1 MDGRRRMLIRWWNL
15 QRYRWVREKWW
26 IGRYVGAGNYHIIT
40 QISRR
45 VHRRLRFRYPVLWP
59 RAKGDS
65 ETRSMSRNGARCPD
79 PARPRLLRSNVL
91 SFAAKESVLQKSRAK
106 RPVPWSHHPAF
117 FRGFDTI
124 SIRFLLFSP
133 SLFFSLA
140 RSKRNGTRSFFQP
153 FLNIFT
159 CHGFK
164 MNDRRHASLSRCQT
178 QGDII

>member
-15 QRYRWVREKWW
+15 QRYRWVREKWR

-133 SLFFSLA
+133 SL
-140 RSKRNGTRSFFQP
+140 
-153 FLNIFT
+153 
-159 CHGFK
+159 
-164 MNDRRHASLSRCQT
+164 SLSRLLET
-178 QGDII
+178 ERNAFILPTVFKYFHVSRV